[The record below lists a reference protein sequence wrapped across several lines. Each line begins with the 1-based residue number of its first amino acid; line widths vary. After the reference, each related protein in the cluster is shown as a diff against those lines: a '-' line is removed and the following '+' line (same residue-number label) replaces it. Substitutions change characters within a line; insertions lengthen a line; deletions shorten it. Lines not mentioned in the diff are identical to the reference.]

1 MSRSRTLAL
10 LTGAVLLASCASTPL
25 PLAVEKGTLDNAPD
39 GSRIV
44 LKRDGEVMV
53 KLDTNITTGFQWQ
66 MPAVVEPVLTPIGKP
81 IYVGY
86 SAESRYVGGGGGNI
100 FRFRGAQPGKATLMF
115 EHRRPW
121 ETSAAPDKTLHYEVI
136 VE

>member
-1 MSRSRTLAL
+1 ML
-10 LTGAVLLASCASTPL
+10 VASCASAPL
-25 PLAVEKGTLDNAPD
+25 PPAVEKGTLDNAAD

-53 KLDTNITTGFQWQ
+53 KLDTTIATGFQWQ
-66 MPAVVEPVLTPIGKP
+66 MPADVAPVLVPIGKP

-100 FRFRGAQPGKATLMF
+100 FRFRGAQAGKTTLVF

-121 ETSAAPDKTLHYEVI
+121 ETGAPSAKTLRYEVI